1 MKNENTVKMEEL
13 KGKEL
18 NEILT
23 MINIKKYIP
32 ISAKLEIAD
41 TIIELAT
48 KESEVGYKFIDY
60 NLKEIATCYA
70 LAASYTNID
79 LSDNDIYEVFDFVQ
93 TTQLYEYIQAI
104 EVNTLCG
111 LEVIVNNKVF
121 EFEQQYSD
129 LSQTASILSQKVLA
143 SFEETMQH
151 LNMMLDKGDPNKI
164 AKYLSKGIE
173 VLAAKMPDLSAI
185 NPLDMKVGK

>member
-60 NLKEIATCYA
+60 NLKEIALCYA
-70 LAASYTNID
+70 LVAYYTNID
-79 LSDNDIYEVFDFVQ
+79 LSDNIYEVFDLMQ
-93 TTQLYEYIQAI
+93 TTNLYNY
-104 EVNTLCG
+104 
-111 LEVIVNNKVF
+111 IVNIEENSLLSVEVVVYNKIR
-121 EFEQQYSD
+121 EFEQKNSN
-129 LSQTASILSQKVLA
+129 LSQITYMLSQKVLGV
-143 SFEETMQH
+143 FDETMQH
-151 LNMMLDKGDPNKI
+151 VNTMLDKGDPNKI

-173 VLAAKMPDLSAI
+173 MLAVKMPDLSTL
-185 NPLDMKVGK
+185 NPLDLKRGE